1 MRQFLCFICALVFL
15 AFIAGPGVAQE
26 KAEAASIPASTDYIG
41 AWIGVTDWRAV
52 EGYDNATARWEFRS
66 DGTFVD
72 DGGTV
77 GPWSVGADGYIHFNY
92 PDGGQARYTGTIVG
106 DMLVGTMTAGE
117 YNGVF
122 AARR

>member
-1 MRQFLCFICALVFL
+1 MRQFLCFTIALVFL
-15 AFIAGPGVAQE
+15 GLSAAPSAAQKE
-26 KAEAASIPASTDYIG
+26 GDAASLPTSSNYLG
-41 AWIGVTDWRAV
+41 AWTGVTDWRAV

-77 GPWSVGADGYIHFNY
+77 GPWSVGADGYVNFNY